1 MMFLIIRT
9 SVLINIFMLS
19 LLCSSLL
26 QKIYLFLIN
35 PTELKLLNILI
46 KKVSF
51 SNTSLYIASHTLLNY
66 CSTEK
71 IKLFSFS
78 NKISL

>member
-19 LLCSSLL
+19 LCPSLL

-35 PTELKLLNILI
+35 PTELKLSNILI
-46 KKVSF
+46 KK
-51 SNTSLYIASHTLLNY
+51 SHFQ
-66 CSTEK
+66 
-71 IKLFSFS
+71 IQAF
-78 NKISL
+78 I

>member
-19 LLCSSLL
+19 LCPSLL